1 MSEYHQITL
10 GEWSEMKDR
19 LRRELN
25 DLRTSFVRV
34 GYILRKMEDSKA
46 YEAEGYKSVAEF
58 ALKEH
63 GLKPS
68 TTSRWMAINRE
79 YSVDGYS
86 EQLDPRYLN
95 MNASQLTEM
104 LTLPDKDRD
113 LVTPDTPREEI
124 RELKRFNADSAASA
138 EDAPANAPAY
148 RKAFE
153 QFLASDP
160 GTAEAVRSCIDAGC
174 ADASHLFN
182 VVAPSGSRMYRAG
195 TTFLVFNALTIMVK
209 VFGGASSSASYEE
222 FAEVASE
229 YFSEH
234 ERPEEE
240 PPAEEMPEAEEPV
253 SEAEEPEPEP
263 EEPESEPPES
273 ESEEPKPERA
283 AAKPEKPE
291 PAEKKKPVERKPSPS
306 VDMNPPEPVAPAQK
320 PEEVIVDEA
329 GNPAPEDPEE
339 AERDRLGMVKVTR
352 DAVYLLKGRLMKEIT
367 DMNWPEAREIT
378 EELLSKLKY
387 LQEND
392 TEAIMA
398 LVERFTAHV
407 GD

>member
-10 GEWSEMKDR
+10 NEWIDMKDR

-58 ALKEH
+58 AEKEH

-79 YSVDGYS
+79 YSIDGYS
-86 EQLDPRYLN
+86 EQLDPRYID

-104 LTLPDKDRD
+104 LTLPEKDRE
-113 LVTPDTPREEI
+113 LVTPETPREEI
-124 RELKRFNADSAASA
+124 RELKRFNADAAAANVEDVPVSAH
-138 EDAPANAPAY
+138 E
-148 RKAFE
+148 RAFR
-153 QFLASDP
+153 QFLASDAS
-160 GTAEAVRSCIDAGC
+160 TAEAVRSCIDAGC
-174 ADASHLFN
+174 VDASHLFN
-182 VVAPSGSRMYRAG
+182 AIAPSGSRMFRAG
-195 TTFLVFNALTIMVK
+195 TVFLVFNALNIMVK
-209 VFGGASSSASYEE
+209 VFGGESSSASYEE
-222 FAEVASE
+222 FAEVASA
-229 YFSEH
+229 YLSEH
-234 ERPEEE
+234 GR
-240 PPAEEMPEAEEPV
+240 PAEEMPEAEEP
-253 SEAEEPEPEP
+253 EPES

-273 ESEEPKPERA
+273 EPEEPEPERA
-283 AAKPEKPE
+283 AAKQEKPK

-320 PEEVIVDEA
+320 PEEIIVDEA

-339 AERDRLGMVKVTR
+339 VERNRLEMVKVTR
-352 DAVYLLKGRLMKEIT
+352 DSVYLLKGRLMKEIT

-398 LVERFTAHV
+398 LVEKFT
-407 GD
+407 GTN